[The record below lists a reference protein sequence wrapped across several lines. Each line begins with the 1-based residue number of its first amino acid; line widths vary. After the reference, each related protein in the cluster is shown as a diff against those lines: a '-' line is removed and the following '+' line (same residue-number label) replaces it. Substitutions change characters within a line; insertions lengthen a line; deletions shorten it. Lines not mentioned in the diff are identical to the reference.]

1 MFSAAIV
8 PFLKIVKTLCLSVEV
23 PLPIDNKYAEL
34 ETLYVPNADSFSE
47 EVTKLLP
54 GYNCGA
60 CGFPGCSGFADAI
73 VNGKVDRL
81 NHCKPGKEDK
91 NFKPILE
98 FLKQSDEEIEKKLKL
113 K

>member
-1 MFSAAIV
+1 MIA
-8 PFLKIVKTLCLSVEV
+8 FLILGIIGIILGVLLVIAS
-23 PLPIDNKYAEL
+23 KY
-34 ETLYVPNADSFSE
+34 LYVEEDTRVE

-98 FLKQSDEEIEKKLKL
+98 FLKQSDEEIDKKLKL

>member
-1 MFSAAIV
+1 MIAFLILGIIGIV
-8 PFLKIVKTLCLSVEV
+8 LGILLVIAS
-23 PLPIDNKYAEL
+23 KY
-34 ETLYVPNADSFSE
+34 LYVEEDTRVE

-98 FLKQSDEEIEKKLKL
+98 FLKQSDEEIDKKLKL

>member
-1 MFSAAIV
+1 MIAFLILGIIGIV
-8 PFLKIVKTLCLSVEV
+8 LGILLVIAS
-23 PLPIDNKYAEL
+23 KY
-34 ETLYVPNADSFSE
+34 LYVEEDRRVE

-98 FLKQSDEEIEKKLKL
+98 FLKQSDEEIDKKLKL

>member
-1 MFSAAIV
+1 MIAFLILGIIGIV
-8 PFLKIVKTLCLSVEV
+8 LGILLVIAS
-23 PLPIDNKYAEL
+23 KY
-34 ETLYVPNADSFSE
+34 LYVEEDTRVE

>member
-1 MFSAAIV
+1 MIAFIVLGSIGLVLAILLLV
-8 PFLKIVKTLCLSVEV
+8 ASKYLHVEEDKRV
-23 PLPIDNKYAEL
+23 
-34 ETLYVPNADSFSE
+34 E

-60 CGFPGCSGFADAI
+60 CGFPGCSGFAEAI
-73 VNGKVDRL
+73 VEGKVDRL
-81 NHCKPGKEDK
+81 NYCKPGKEDS

-98 FLKQSDEEIEKKLKL
+98 FLKTTDDKIEVKLKL